1 MVKSEN
7 SKKKILLICLI
18 IFVTILLSA
27 ILILENNSSK
37 KTSKKHP
44 LENKT
49 NNEISNEQ
57 NNTIQ
62 DKRDEEIEDTKDNKK
77 DKEESKNDN
86 STITK
91 PSKNNNSNKNNMKP
105 SSNNNNNKPNSNSS
119 SNKPNS
125 NSNNNKPS
133 SNTNS
138 NKPTTDSK
146 PEEKPIP
153 EPVDKNDK
161 KRKTIEKAYSIKI
174 FYGDEI
180 GNYKPKGITPTKLTN
195 ESEIEDHLN
204 RLNTELAKY
213 PKGFFND
220 FNKKGMPLT
229 IYLIKNANGSFSGFT
244 DYQFM
249 NDIKLTLATNYDFE
263 YTLHH
268 EIMHY
273 IDCYLNIVMYPKTPY
288 DEYET
293 FNPTGFKYGS
303 ATSTQIYNM
312 ASNQR
317 GAYFVSQYGATNVA
331 EDRAEVFKFMMARAY
346 APIGCFEKDEIIRKK
361 AEIISKQIKTYFP
374 SVTGSTHWDRFI
386 K

>member
-27 ILILENNSSK
+27 ILILENNSNK
-37 KTSKKHP
+37 KTSKKQP
-44 LENKT
+44 LESKT
-49 NNEISNEQ
+49 NNEINNEQ
-57 NNTIQ
+57 NDTTQ
-62 DKRDEEIEDTKDNKK
+62 DKKDEEIEDTKDNKK

-91 PSKNNNSNKNNMKP
+91 PSKNNSSNKNNTKP
-105 SSNNNNNKPNSNSS
+105 SNNSS
-119 SNKPNS
+119 SNKSNS

-153 EPVDKNDK
+153 EPVEDKNDK
-161 KRKTIEKAYSIKI
+161 KRKTIEKAYGIKI

-374 SVTGSTHWDRFI
+374 SVTGSAHWDRFI